1 MIIPVVILIIG
12 LLLLFLQRK
21 LIYKIEKLDSEYLG
35 EFTPDNDSKALYQFK
50 RKRLNMHANACKNL
64 GYFFIFWCIVL
75 AILFFLDFIFT
86 L

>member
-35 EFTPDNDSKALYQFK
+35 DFTPDNDSKALYQFK
-50 RKRLNMHANACKNL
+50 
-64 GYFFIFWCIVL
+64 
-75 AILFFLDFIFT
+75 
-86 L
+86 